1 MTASREADLAAF
13 AALIRKWNPA
23 INLVAPSTL
32 ADLESRHIGDSRQL
46 AELAGEPTGLWLD
59 LGSGGGLPGLVVA
72 IWHRACQVRL
82 VDSDQRKVAFLR
94 TVIRELALTNCAAFS
109 ARAEDLPPA
118 QATYLSARA
127 LAPLVRLMPYL
138 ARHLAQDGT
147 AWLMKGRNWQAELD
161 AARTAWTFDFTIH
174 PSATDSA
181 SAILAIRD
189 VRHG

>member
-1 MTASREADLAAF
+1 MSASREADLKAY

-32 ADLESRHIGDSRQL
+32 DALETRHIGDSLQL
-46 AELAGEPTGLWLD
+46 ANLSDKPEGLWLD

-72 IWHRACQVRL
+72 ICHRDSKVML
-82 VDSDQRKVAFLR
+82 VDSDRRKVAFLQSA
-94 TVIRELALTNCAAFS
+94 IRELALENCTAVS
-109 ARAEDLPPA
+109 ARIEGLPPVGA
-118 QATYLSARA
+118 SNLSARA

-147 AWLMKGRNWQAELD
+147 AWLMKGRNWQAELETARSEWDFD
-161 AARTAWTFDFTIH
+161 ATIH
-174 PSATDSA
+174 PSATDPA
-181 SAILAIRD
+181 SAVLEIRD